1 MSTTWLW
8 RHWHRRPPR
17 PHYLLLVID
26 NFAVLLHPNEENLA
40 MTQVTVG
47 HQLALSILFLD
58 QRGNPMLTAPTPDA
72 APSWSNSTPAT
83 ETLAAAADGLSA
95 VATTVAPGTD
105 TVSLS
110 VVVGGVTFSATLGV
124 EVDAEPQVL
133 TSVGI
138 QAEVQ

>member
-1 MSTTWLW
+1 
-8 RHWHRRPPR
+8 
-17 PHYLLLVID
+17 
-26 NFAVLLHPNEENLA
+26 